1 MTDAEILNKVILLAE
16 ERGFKGRIDTLYY
29 EKPNSTD
36 LSYGKDIKLCEP
48 AIYLNTYQ
56 GILFSHQF
64 AKAFW
69 GEKNICA
76 HCEKIAVKI
85 LTGEEIVSDCC
96 HEPVILMWQYHL
108 QQMVIKA
115 EPIKYM
121 QQFI

>member
-69 GEKNICA
+69 GE
-76 HCEKIAVKI
+76 EKVP
-85 LTGEEIVSDCC
+85 TEYEEVSGYSSEGGIVDTN
-96 HEPVILMWQYHL
+96 VIFMVAWQYHL

-115 EPIKYM
+115 EPIKYLR
-121 QQFI
+121 QFI